1 MESAAGGATRGTR
14 LMNQLI
20 GGKVMNKLIK
30 TIVGAAIATLVVMP
44 ASPTTG
50 QEQDAQSRTASLQ
63 ARRERRDATLV
74 SLIDAQQKCYDQT
87 MASVQAGQQKKQLEC
102 PVLDEMIAQT
112 PLETLVGQHMR
123 GLEARAPGD
132 EILKLKRAIVDAA
145 YFGYQRGK
153 LKNAKY

>member
-112 PLETLVGQHMR
+112 PLETLVGQHLR
-123 GLEARAPGD
+123 GLEARVPGD
-132 EILKLKRAIVDAA
+132 EVLKLKRAIVDAA

>member
-1 MESAAGGATRGTR
+1 
-14 LMNQLI
+14 
-20 GGKVMNKLIK
+20 MNKVTK
-30 TIVGAAIATLVVMP
+30 TIVSAAIAALAVMP
-44 ASPTTG
+44 ALPTTG
-50 QEQDAQSRTASLQ
+50 QVQDVESATSIQ
-63 ARRERRDATLV
+63 ARRERRNAVLE

-87 MASVQAGQQKKQLEC
+87 MASVQAGQQKKPLEC

-123 GLEARAPGD
+123 GVEARAPSE

-153 LKNAKY
+153 WKNAKY

>member
-1 MESAAGGATRGTR
+1 
-14 LMNQLI
+14 
-20 GGKVMNKLIK
+20 MNKFTK
-30 TIVGAAIATLVVMP
+30 TIVGAAIATLAVMP
-44 ASPTTG
+44 APPTTG
-50 QEQDAQSRTASLQ
+50 QGQDTQSGNPAASMQ
-63 ARRERRDATLV
+63 ARRERRNATLE

-87 MASVQAGQQKKQLEC
+87 IASVQAGQQKKLLEC

-123 GLEARAPGD
+123 GLEARVPGE
-132 EILKLKRAIVDAA
+132 EILKLKRALVDAA

>member
-1 MESAAGGATRGTR
+1 
-14 LMNQLI
+14 
-20 GGKVMNKLIK
+20 MNKLTK
-30 TIVGAAIATLVVMP
+30 TIVCAAIATLAVMQAP
-44 ASPTTG
+44 PTTG
-50 QEQDAQSRTASLQ
+50 QAQDVESAASIQ
-63 ARRERRDATLV
+63 ARRERREATLE

-87 MASVQAGQQKKQLEC
+87 MASVQAGQQKKRIEC

-123 GLEARAPGD
+123 GIEARAPS
-132 EILKLKRAIVDAA
+132 EEVLKLKHALVDAA